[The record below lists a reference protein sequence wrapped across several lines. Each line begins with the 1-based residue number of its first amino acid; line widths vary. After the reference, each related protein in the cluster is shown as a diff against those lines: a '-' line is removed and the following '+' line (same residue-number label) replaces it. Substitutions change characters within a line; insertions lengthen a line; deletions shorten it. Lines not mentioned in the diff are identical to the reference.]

1 MGSFSY
7 KASQFILSAITF
19 TPRWGVGNDIE
30 WFPST
35 RWGVENSSEPCK
47 STDNRT
53 ICHVPFV
60 FAARWDGV
68 KNGEGKTVLKI
79 GQKVIG
85 DDLYPL
91 AEWSEVVAKD
101 FWVLVEGLGKVVDV
115 FWGTRRG
122 VGCHCKRFLSHC
134 FEVFHVG
141 ETRGVRPFAGRVCA
155 MWKTTMT
162 TFKGAAFASTWAV
175 GLVGR
180 IFYGFFFF
188 IHIFPIFA
196 PALHP

>member
-1 MGSFSY
+1 MGNFSN

-53 ICHVPFV
+53 ICHVPSV

-68 KNGEGKTVLKI
+68 KNGEGKNW
-79 GQKVIG
+79 
-85 DDLYPL
+85 
-91 AEWSEVVAKD
+91 AENRTKSHWRWLVPTRWVVGGR
-101 FWVLVEGLGKVVDV
+101 VEGFL
-115 FWGTRRG
+115 GTRWG
-122 VGCHCKRFLSHC
+122 VGKGSGRFLGYTSRGRVSLQTFFLSHC

-162 TFKGAAFASTWAV
+162 TFKGAAFASPGIG

-180 IFYGFFFF
+180 IFYR
-188 IHIFPIFA
+188 
-196 PALHP
+196 LNRWQL